1 MNETQVFR
9 LSAFEPN
16 KCYAFALI
24 TRQEGS
30 WPNERFFTTHPLKY
44 LGKHMMRKSQGSGDG
59 AKITEIFEGGNIEYN
74 YEGTTSFVEVPC
86 KQGGGKRKSKKSRRN
101 AKSRKTQRRTRVR

>member
-30 WPNERFFTTHPLKY
+30 WPNERFFQERPKEGRASGRQTE
-44 LGKHMMRKSQGSGDG
+44 KHMEVVFACQIIKELRNN
-59 AKITEIFEGGNIEYN
+59 FYN
-74 YEGTTSFVEVPC
+74 KNVN
-86 KQGGGKRKSKKSRRN
+86 KQ
-101 AKSRKTQRRTRVR
+101 